1 MDFQTIVFQI
11 AVIIAAIAGG
21 AAVVPVVN
29 WLKGVLKLEGWAAL
43 ALTGVVSLL
52 IALAELIAAG
62 ELNLFAITPETL
74 ASTFLL
80 VLYASQKV
88 YERLTKSLT
97 KS

>member
-1 MDFQTIVFQI
+1 MELQTILYQI
-11 AVIIAAIAGG
+11 AVILVALTGG

-29 WLKGVLKLEGWAAL
+29 WLKGMLKLEGWSAL
-43 ALTGVVSLL
+43 VLTGVVSLL

-62 ELNLFAITPETL
+62 ELDLFTITPETL

-88 YERLTKSLT
+88 YERLNKTS
-97 KS
+97 

>member
-1 MDFQTIVFQI
+1 MEAQTILYQI
-11 AVIIAAIAGG
+11 AVIIAAVAGG

-29 WLKGVLKLEGWAAL
+29 WIKGQLNLEGWGAL
-43 ALTGVVSLL
+43 ALTGVVALV

-62 ELNLFAITPETL
+62 ELDLFAVTPESI

-88 YERLTKSLT
+88 YARLTGGAES
-97 KS
+97 

>member
-1 MDFQTIVFQI
+1 MEAQTILYQI
-11 AVIIAAIAGG
+11 AVILVALTGG

-29 WLKGVLKLEGWAAL
+29 WLKGVLKLQGWGAL
-43 ALTGVVSLL
+43 ALTGVISLL

-62 ELNLFAITPETL
+62 ELDLFTITPETL

-88 YERLTKSLT
+88 YERLNKTS
-97 KS
+97 

>member
-1 MDFQTIVFQI
+1 MEAQEIVYQI
-11 AVIIAAIAGG
+11 AVIIAALVGG

-29 WLKGVLKLEGWAAL
+29 WLKGVLKLQGWSAL
-43 ALTGVVSLL
+43 ALTAVTSLL

-62 ELNLFAITPETL
+62 ELNLFTITPETL

-88 YERLTKSLT
+88 YARLTGGSE
-97 KS
+97 S

>member
-1 MDFQTIVFQI
+1 METQTILYQI
-11 AVIIAAIAGG
+11 ALIIVALAGG

-29 WLKGVLKLEGWAAL
+29 WLKGLLKLEGWGAI
-43 ALTGVVSLL
+43 ALTVVVSLL

-62 ELNLFAITPETL
+62 ELNLFAIDPETL

-88 YERLTKSLT
+88 YQRLTQAS
-97 KS
+97 